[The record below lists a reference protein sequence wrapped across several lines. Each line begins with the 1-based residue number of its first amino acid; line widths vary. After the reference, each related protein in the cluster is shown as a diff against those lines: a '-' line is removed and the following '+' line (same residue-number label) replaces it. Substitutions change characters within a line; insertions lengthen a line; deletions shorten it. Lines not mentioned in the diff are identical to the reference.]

1 MSASRGLVLDAL
13 LEWLDLGNVAQV
25 AQLSESLNER
35 MNQWRA
41 RQRSVSLRHLVGV
54 SGGTCRTLTVGL
66 PGRRAGWAW
75 DDEVVGPIAD
85 GALRVVKRFY
95 ANLTTLDLTACL
107 FTSQVL
113 IDLSEACTKL
123 QRIVDTES
131 QWNRTIV
138 DYDPTSRTEM
148 DVGGYGITLTVT
160 NQLQR
165 KRPGLTIERHAVRFE
180 VYFAHERGEIDRS
193 EEPIL
198 MSLDECRPY
207 SELWDALERIVGFK
221 IAVIFTTPDPEGLG
235 RFGADQLHSCFT
247 PLVDMHFL
255 PSQSLSELQDFRER
269 TPITLTA
276 FRPEPQESEPSD
288 SD

>member
-13 LEWLDLGNVAQV
+13 LEWLDFGQLAQV
-25 AQLSESLNER
+25 AQLNQSLNGG

-54 SGGTCRTLTVGL
+54 SGGACRTLTVGL
-66 PGRRAGWAW
+66 PGRQGWAW

-85 GALRVVKRFY
+85 AALRVVKRFY
-95 ANLTTLDLTACL
+95 ANLATLDLTACL

-138 DYDPTSRTEM
+138 AYDPRARTEA

-160 NQLQR
+160 NQLQG

-180 VYFAHERGEIDRS
+180 VYLADEEGNIDRS
-193 EEPIL
+193 EDPIL

-207 SELWDALERIVGFK
+207 SELWDALGRIVGFK
-221 IAVIFTTPDPEGLG
+221 IAFMGTTPDSEGLE
-235 RFGADQLHSCFT
+235 RFGGDCCYPNFT
-247 PLVDMHFL
+247 PLVEMHRR
-255 PSQSLSELQDFRER
+255 PYKTLSELQDFRER
-269 TPITLTA
+269 TPICLTA
-276 FRPEPQESEPSD
+276 FEPPGPPVLI
-288 SD
+288 